1 MLEILKLN
9 IKEDA
14 QKYNLILNTF
24 ELKNPYNLL
33 EYYEIFCGGLNDL
46 ICFIYYCSDKNQI
59 IIMPGYIKIVN
70 IMGRIIDNYYDFYT
84 PYGYTGPF
92 FNNNV
97 NKNEVISFWRNVDE
111 WMKNNNVVSEFIRFN
126 LFGNSIGYSGQL
138 LPTMLNVKGKIIDK
152 ETQWINFEH
161 KVRKNVKKAIREN
174 LESKIFYNNIIE
186 KDIKDFYDIYIDTM
200 KRTQANDSF
209 FFPFE
214 GFLKFIQNNNFFSAI
229 CTIYLNN
236 IPISSELLLVSNDSI
251 FSFLGGTKEE
261 YFHLRPNDYLK
272 YEVINW
278 ARETGKKN
286 YVLGG
291 GYGYEDGIFKY
302 KKSFFPD
309 DVEPFITGRKIID
322 EKNYKFF
329 VEFASKERIKNNM
342 EELKMNDISY
352 FPLYKKQN

>member
-9 IKEDA
+9 IEEDI
-14 QKYNLILNTF
+14 QKYNLILDTF

-33 EYYEIFCGGLNDL
+33 DYYEIFCGGLDDL
-46 ICFIYYCSDKNQI
+46 ICFVYYCSDKNQI
-59 IIMPGYIKIVN
+59 IIMPGYIKPIN
-70 IMGRIIDNYYDFYT
+70 IMGNIIDNRYDFYT

-92 FNNNV
+92 FHNNV
-97 NKNEVISFWRNVDE
+97 DKNDLFSFWENVDE
-111 WMKNNNVVSEFIRFN
+111 WMRKNNVVSEFIRFN
-126 LFGNSIGYSGQL
+126 LFGNTIGYSGQL
-138 LPTMLNVKGKIIDK
+138 HPTMLNIKGKIIDA
-152 ETQWINFEH
+152 ETQWRKFEH
-161 KVRKNVKKAIREN
+161 KVRKNVKKAMREN
-174 LESKIFYNNIIE
+174 LESKIFYINITE

-200 KRTQANDSF
+200 ERTEADEFFSF
-209 FFPFE
+209 SFN
-214 GFLKFIQNNNFFSAI
+214 GFVNFIQNNKLFSAI
-229 CTIYLNN
+229 CTIYSNN

-261 YFHLRPNDYLK
+261 YFHLRPNDFLK

-278 ARETGKKN
+278 ARDKGKKN

-309 DVEPFITGRKIID
+309 DVVSYMTGRKIID
-322 EKNYKFF
+322 EKNYISF

-342 EELKMNDISY
+342 GELNINDTSF
-352 FPLYKKQN
+352 FPLYKK